1 MNETL
6 QVASLRVAEKVM
18 DAEHDVQMQM
28 LDSLAAALENR
39 GNFAS
44 MKLVLEQFIEF
55 SDLHFLSE
63 QLVMRLHSYP
73 GYEAHLEE
81 HTRLMKKLREIREKV
96 FGEEKILGLELIKEL
111 RAWLL
116 AHMASHDLVFGE
128 FLKLSGRP

>member
-6 QVASLRVAEKVM
+6 QTASLRVAENVV

-28 LDSLAAALENR
+28 LDSLAAAIEER

-73 GYEAHLEE
+73 GYEAHMEE

-96 FGEEKILGLELIKEL
+96 FRDEKILGLELIKEL

-116 AHMASHDLVFGE
+116 AHMASHDMAFGE

>member
-6 QVASLRVAEKVM
+6 QAASLRVAEKVVE
-18 DAEHDVQMQM
+18 AEHDVQMQM
-28 LDSLAAALENR
+28 LDSLAAAVENR

-73 GYEAHLEE
+73 GYEAHMEE

-96 FGEEKILGLELIKEL
+96 FRDEKILGLELIKEL

-116 AHMASHDLVFGE
+116 AHMASHDMAFGE

>member
-6 QVASLRVAEKVM
+6 QAASLRVAEKVVE
-18 DAEHDVQMQM
+18 AEHDVQMQM
-28 LDSLAAALENR
+28 LDSLAAAVENR

-73 GYEAHLEE
+73 GYEAHMEE

-96 FGEEKILGLELIKEL
+96 FRDEKILGLELIKEL
-111 RAWLL
+111 RAWLV
-116 AHMASHDLVFGE
+116 AHMASHDKAFGE
-128 FLKLSGRP
+128 FLKLSGKP

>member
-6 QVASLRVAEKVM
+6 QAASLRVAEKVVE
-18 DAEHDVQMQM
+18 AEHDVQMQM
-28 LDSLAAALENR
+28 LDSLAAAVENR

-73 GYEAHLEE
+73 VYEAHMEE

-96 FGEEKILGLELIKEL
+96 FRDEKILGLELIKEL

-116 AHMASHDLVFGE
+116 AHMASHDMAFGE

>member
-6 QVASLRVAEKVM
+6 QTASLRVAENVV

-28 LDSLAAALENR
+28 LDSLAAAIEER

-73 GYEAHLEE
+73 GYEAHFEE

-96 FGEEKILGLELIKEL
+96 LRGEKIISLELIKEV
-111 RAWLL
+111 RTWLL
-116 AHMASHDLVFGE
+116 AHITSHDMVFGE